1 MSQKLHVRTG
11 DTVVVI
17 AGKEK
22 GKQGKIKACEPKKN
36 RVVVEGVNMVKR
48 HTKPSQAN
56 PQGGIIEKEAPI
68 NVSNVMILDP
78 ESKKPTSIRKEK
90 QADGSY
96 VRVAVKSG
104 AVLDN
109 VK

>member
-78 ESKKPTSIRKEK
+78 ESKKPTRIRKEK
-90 QADGSY
+90 QADASY